1 MTCVESRITK
11 AGLFPFLLVFFSDGR
26 IVLGFWS
33 GWKGKVPAMNILA
46 KLGVGAF
53 VIFGVLSGGY
63 YLTDLRANEAARL
76 AVEAFKK
83 DFEASVPS
91 STVDIGTVSATIFDQ
106 KATVEDFSIRIGDS
120 VKLSSQAIVLALKD
134 GEIYSGEFRDIRF
147 KGYLNKN
154 ENIDGTA
161 DSLIVNDIDVA
172 QIKSIV
178 ESIMANPQSVPNQI
192 DRLAFAQIKIE
203 DLRFE
208 VFYKGEPKLA
218 LKPSSVDLVGVKNS
232 QIEKLTMAGEV
243 EVSENGFAQDQARF
257 QLGNLTVNKFDFS
270 KIVTAIVYDSEQDL
284 LVGLSDGFG
293 LSDLHITDLRFS
305 DGQDKAYLTSGK
317 VTVSNKKMADVEVK
331 GFMVEDATETTTVSI
346 GAASLLTLDLTM
358 LDASFLT
365 VKGRAKAISTYLGVT
380 EFKLKDAFVQSADT
394 AQKRMGVMGITLDDI
409 SRHEGLVTDVNL
421 NIEKFIVPVDLIAQE
436 NQDFALVAREITGSD
451 EVMLSLEVDTHYDV
465 SRGAY
470 STVLGMDVAA
480 FGDLT
485 LKISLEDVPFEKLK
499 ALSNANDP
507 LDTLTTLAELNE
519 TVSFKEVSIDY
530 VDGMLADKILEQAP
544 PASQL
549 NAIIRQQLNLFLIAY
564 PAEREQILDAVAGF
578 LAGKNGFSIALAANT
593 PIPVKDLPEKFTSGQ
608 INKDLTVTASG
619 R

>member
-1 MTCVESRITK
+1 
-11 AGLFPFLLVFFSDGR
+11 
-26 IVLGFWS
+26 
-33 GWKGKVPAMNILA
+33 MNILT
-46 KLGVGAF
+46 KLGFGAC
-53 VIFGVLSGGY
+53 VVFGVLSGGY

-91 STVDIGTVSATIFDQ
+91 STVDIGTVKATIFDQ
-106 KATVEDFSIRIGDS
+106 EATVEDFSIRIGES

-161 DSLIVNDIDVA
+161 DSLIINDIDVA
-172 QIKSIV
+172 QIKSIT
-178 ESIMANPQSVPNQI
+178 ESIMANPKSVPNQI
-192 DRLAFAQIKIE
+192 DRLAFAQIKID

-208 VFYKGEPKLA
+208 LFHKGEPKLA
-218 LKPSSVDLVGVKNS
+218 LKPSSFDLVGVKNS
-232 QIEKLTMAGEV
+232 QIEKLSMAGEV
-243 EVSENGFAQDQARF
+243 EVSDNGFAQDRARF

-270 KIVTAIVYDSEQDL
+270 KIVTAFVYDSEQDL
-284 LVGLSDGFG
+284 MVGLRDGFG
-293 LSDLHITDLRFS
+293 LNDLQISDLRFS
-305 DGQDKAYLTSGK
+305 DGENEAYLSSGK
-317 VTVSNKKMADVEVK
+317 VTVSKEKIADIEVK
-331 GFMVEDATETTTVSI
+331 GFVVEDASETTTVSI
-346 GAASLLTLDLTM
+346 GAASLRTLDLTM
-358 LDASFLT
+358 LDSSVLT

-394 AQKRMGVMGITLDDI
+394 GQKRMGVMGITLDDI
-409 SRHEGLVTDVNL
+409 SRHDGLVTTVNL

-436 NQDFALVAREITGSD
+436 NQDFALIAKEITGSD
-451 EVMLSLEVDTHYDV
+451 EVMLSFKVENDYDV
-465 SRGAY
+465 GRSAY

-480 FGDLT
+480 FGDLM

-507 LDTLTTLAELNE
+507 LDTLTTLGELNE
-519 TVSFKEVSIDY
+519 TVSFKEVSINY

-549 NAIIRQQLNLFLIAY
+549 NAIIRQRLTLFLISY

-578 LAGKNGFSIALAANT
+578 LEGKNGFSIEVAAST
-593 PIPVKDLPEKFTSGQ
+593 PIPVTDLPEKFISGQ
-608 INKDLTVTASG
+608 INKDLTVTATG

>member
-1 MTCVESRITK
+1 
-11 AGLFPFLLVFFSDGR
+11 
-26 IVLGFWS
+26 
-33 GWKGKVPAMNILA
+33 MNILT
-46 KLGVGAF
+46 KLGFGAC
-53 VIFGVLSGGY
+53 VVFGVLSGGY

-91 STVDIGTVSATIFDQ
+91 STVDIGTVKATIFDQ
-106 KATVEDFSIRIGDS
+106 EATVEDFSIRIGES

-161 DSLIVNDIDVA
+161 DSLIINDIDVA
-172 QIKSIV
+172 QIKSIT
-178 ESIMANPQSVPNQI
+178 ESIMANPKSVPNQI
-192 DRLAFAQIKIE
+192 DRLAFAQIKID

-208 VFYKGEPKLA
+208 LFHKGEPKLA
-218 LKPSSVDLVGVKNS
+218 LKPSSFDLVGVKNS
-232 QIEKLTMAGEV
+232 QIEKLSMAGEV
-243 EVSENGFAQDQARF
+243 EVSKNEFAQDRARF
-257 QLGNLTVNKFDFS
+257 QLGNLTLNKFDFS
-270 KIVTAIVYDSEQDL
+270 KIVTAFVYDSEQDL
-284 LVGLSDGFG
+284 MVGLRDGFG
-293 LSDLHITDLRFS
+293 LNDLQISDLRFS
-305 DGQDKAYLTSGK
+305 DGENEAYLSSGK
-317 VTVSNKKMADVEVK
+317 VTVSKEKIADIEVK
-331 GFMVEDATETTTVSI
+331 GFVVEDASETTTVSI
-346 GAASLLTLDLTM
+346 GAASLRTLDLTM
-358 LDASFLT
+358 LDASVLT

-380 EFKLKDAFVQSADT
+380 EFKLKDVFVQSADT
-394 AQKRMGVMGITLDDI
+394 GQKRMGVMGITLDDI
-409 SRHEGLVTDVNL
+409 SRHDGLVTTVNL

-436 NQDFALVAREITGSD
+436 NQDFALIAKEITGSD
-451 EVMLSLEVDTHYDV
+451 EVMLSFKVENNYDV
-465 SRGAY
+465 GRSAY
-470 STVLGMDVAA
+470 DTVLGMDVTA
-480 FGDLT
+480 FGDLM

-507 LDTLTTLAELNE
+507 LDTLTTLGELNE
-519 TVSFKEVSIDY
+519 TVSFKEVSINY

-549 NAIIRQQLNLFLIAY
+549 NAIIRQQLTLFLISY

-578 LAGKNGFSIALAANT
+578 LEGKNGFSVALVAST

-608 INKDLTVTASG
+608 INRDLTVTATG

>member
-1 MTCVESRITK
+1 
-11 AGLFPFLLVFFSDGR
+11 
-26 IVLGFWS
+26 
-33 GWKGKVPAMNILA
+33 MNILT
-46 KLGVGAF
+46 KLGFGAC
-53 VIFGVLSGGY
+53 VVFGVLSGGY

-91 STVDIGTVSATIFDQ
+91 STVDIGTVKATIFDQ
-106 KATVEDFSIRIGDS
+106 EATVEDFSIRIGES

-161 DSLIVNDIDVA
+161 DSLIINDIDVA
-172 QIKSIV
+172 QIKSIT
-178 ESIMANPQSVPNQI
+178 ESIMANPKSVPNQI
-192 DRLAFAQIKIE
+192 DRLAFAQIKID

-208 VFYKGEPKLA
+208 LFHKGEPKLA
-218 LKPSSVDLVGVKNS
+218 LKPSSFDLVGVKNS
-232 QIEKLTMAGEV
+232 QIEKLSMAGEV
-243 EVSENGFAQDQARF
+243 EVSDNGFAQDRARF
-257 QLGNLTVNKFDFS
+257 QLGNLTLNKFDFS
-270 KIVTAIVYDSEQDL
+270 KIVTAFVYDSEQDL
-284 LVGLSDGFG
+284 MVGLRDGFG
-293 LSDLHITDLRFS
+293 LNDLQISDLRFS
-305 DGQDKAYLTSGK
+305 DGENEAYLSSGK
-317 VTVSNKKMADVEVK
+317 VTVSKEKIADIEVK
-331 GFMVEDATETTTVSI
+331 GFVVEDASETTTVSI
-346 GAASLLTLDLTM
+346 GAASLRTLDLTM
-358 LDASFLT
+358 LDASVLT

-380 EFKLKDAFVQSADT
+380 EFKLKDVFVQSADT
-394 AQKRMGVMGITLDDI
+394 GQKRMGVMGITLDDI
-409 SRHEGLVTDVNL
+409 SRHDGLVTTVNL

-436 NQDFALVAREITGSD
+436 NQDFALIAKEITGSD
-451 EVMLSLEVDTHYDV
+451 EVMLSFKVENNYDV
-465 SRGAY
+465 GRSAY

-480 FGDLT
+480 FGDLM

-507 LDTLTTLAELNE
+507 LDTLTTLGELNE
-519 TVSFKEVSIDY
+519 TVSFKEVSINY

-549 NAIIRQQLNLFLIAY
+549 NAIIRQQLTLFLISY

-578 LAGKNGFSIALAANT
+578 LEGKNGFSVALIAST

-608 INKDLTVTASG
+608 INKDLTVTATG

>member
-1 MTCVESRITK
+1 
-11 AGLFPFLLVFFSDGR
+11 
-26 IVLGFWS
+26 
-33 GWKGKVPAMNILA
+33 MNILT
-46 KLGVGAF
+46 KLGFGAC
-53 VIFGVLSGGY
+53 VVFGVLSGGY

-91 STVDIGTVSATIFDQ
+91 STVDIGTVKATIFDQ
-106 KATVEDFSIRIGDS
+106 EATVEDFSIRIGES

-161 DSLIVNDIDVA
+161 DSLIINDIDVA
-172 QIKSIV
+172 QIKSIT
-178 ESIMANPQSVPNQI
+178 ESIMANPKSVPNQI
-192 DRLAFAQIKIE
+192 DRLAFAQIKID

-208 VFYKGEPKLA
+208 LFHKGEPKLA
-218 LKPSSVDLVGVKNS
+218 LKPSSFDLVGVKNS
-232 QIEKLTMAGEV
+232 QIEKLSMAGEV
-243 EVSENGFAQDQARF
+243 EVSDNGFAQSRARF
-257 QLGNLTVNKFDFS
+257 QLGNLTLNKFDFS
-270 KIVTAIVYDSEQDL
+270 KIVTAFVYDSEQDL
-284 LVGLSDGFG
+284 MVGLRDGFG
-293 LSDLHITDLRFS
+293 LNDLQISDLRFS
-305 DGQDKAYLTSGK
+305 DGENEAYLSSGK
-317 VTVSNKKMADVEVK
+317 VTVSKEKIADIEVK
-331 GFMVEDATETTTVSI
+331 GFVVEDASETTTVSI
-346 GAASLLTLDLTM
+346 GAASLRTLDLTM
-358 LDASFLT
+358 LAESVLT

-380 EFKLKDAFVQSADT
+380 EFKLKDVFVQSADT
-394 AQKRMGVMGITLDDI
+394 GQKRMGVMGITLDDI
-409 SRHEGLVTDVNL
+409 SRHDGLVTTVNL

-436 NQDFALVAREITGSD
+436 NQDFALIAKEIAGSD
-451 EVMLSLEVDTHYDV
+451 EVMLSFKVENNYDV
-465 SRGAY
+465 GRSAY

-480 FGDLT
+480 FGDLM

-507 LDTLTTLAELNE
+507 LDTLTTLGELNE
-519 TVSFKEVSIDY
+519 TVSFKEVSINY

-549 NAIIRQQLNLFLIAY
+549 NAIIRQQLTLFLISY

-578 LAGKNGFSIALAANT
+578 LEGKNGFSVALVAST

-608 INKDLTVTASG
+608 INRDLTVTATG

>member
-1 MTCVESRITK
+1 
-11 AGLFPFLLVFFSDGR
+11 
-26 IVLGFWS
+26 
-33 GWKGKVPAMNILA
+33 MNILT
-46 KLGVGAF
+46 KLGFGAC
-53 VIFGVLSGGY
+53 VVFGVLSGGY

-91 STVDIGTVSATIFDQ
+91 STVDIGTVKATIFDQ
-106 KATVEDFSIRIGDS
+106 EATVEDFSIRIGES

-161 DSLIVNDIDVA
+161 DSLIINDIDVA
-172 QIKSIV
+172 QIKSIT
-178 ESIMANPQSVPNQI
+178 ESIMGNPKSVPNQI
-192 DRLAFAQIKIE
+192 DRLAFAQIKID

-208 VFYKGEPKLA
+208 LFHKGEPKLA
-218 LKPSSVDLVGVKNS
+218 LKPSSFDLVGVKNS
-232 QIEKLTMAGEV
+232 QIEKLSMAGEV
-243 EVSENGFAQDQARF
+243 EVSDNGFAQDRARF
-257 QLGNLTVNKFDFS
+257 QLGNLTLNKFDFS
-270 KIVTAIVYDSEQDL
+270 KIVTAFVYDSEQDL
-284 LVGLSDGFG
+284 MVGLRDGFG
-293 LSDLHITDLRFS
+293 LNDLQISDLRFS
-305 DGQDKAYLTSGK
+305 DSENEAYLSSGK
-317 VTVSNKKMADVEVK
+317 VTVSKEKIADIEVK
-331 GFMVEDATETTTVSI
+331 GFVVEDASETTTVSI
-346 GAASLLTLDLTM
+346 GAASLRTLDLTM
-358 LDASFLT
+358 LDASVLT

-394 AQKRMGVMGITLDDI
+394 GQKRMGVMGITLDDI
-409 SRHEGLVTDVNL
+409 SRHDGLVTTVNL

-436 NQDFALVAREITGSD
+436 NQDFALIAKEITGSD
-451 EVMLSLEVDTHYDV
+451 EVMLSFKVENDYDV
-465 SRGAY
+465 GRSAH

-480 FGDLT
+480 FGDLM
-485 LKISLEDVPFEKLK
+485 LKIRLEDVPFEKLK

-507 LDTLTTLAELNE
+507 LDTLTTLGELNE
-519 TVSFKEVSIDY
+519 TVSFKEVSINY

-549 NAIIRQQLNLFLIAY
+549 NAIIRQQLTLFLISY

-578 LAGKNGFSIALAANT
+578 LEGKNGFSVALVAST

-608 INKDLTVTASG
+608 INRDLTVTATG

>member
-1 MTCVESRITK
+1 
-11 AGLFPFLLVFFSDGR
+11 
-26 IVLGFWS
+26 
-33 GWKGKVPAMNILA
+33 MNILT
-46 KLGVGAF
+46 KLGFGAC
-53 VIFGVLSGGY
+53 VVFGVLSGGY

-91 STVDIGTVSATIFDQ
+91 STVDIGTVKATIFDQ
-106 KATVEDFSIRIGDS
+106 EATVEDFSIRIGES

-161 DSLIVNDIDVA
+161 DSLIINDIDVA
-172 QIKSIV
+172 QIKSIT
-178 ESIMANPQSVPNQI
+178 ESIMANPKSVPNQI
-192 DRLAFAQIKIE
+192 DRLAFAQIKID

-208 VFYKGEPKLA
+208 LFHKGEPKLA
-218 LKPSSVDLVGVKNS
+218 LKPSSFDLVGVKNS
-232 QIEKLTMAGEV
+232 QIEKLSMAGEV
-243 EVSENGFAQDQARF
+243 EVSDNGFAQDRARF
-257 QLGNLTVNKFDFS
+257 QLGNLTLNKFDFS
-270 KIVTAIVYDSEQDL
+270 KIVTAFVYDSEQDL
-284 LVGLSDGFG
+284 MVGLRDGFG
-293 LSDLHITDLRFS
+293 LNDLQISDLRFS
-305 DGQDKAYLTSGK
+305 DGENEAYLSSGK
-317 VTVSNKKMADVEVK
+317 VTVSKEKIADIEVK
-331 GFMVEDATETTTVSI
+331 GFVVEDASETTTVSI
-346 GAASLLTLDLTM
+346 GAASLRTLDLTM
-358 LDASFLT
+358 LDASVLT

-380 EFKLKDAFVQSADT
+380 EFKLKDVFVQSADT
-394 AQKRMGVMGITLDDI
+394 GQKRMGVMGITLDDI
-409 SRHEGLVTDVNL
+409 SRHDGLVTTVNL

-436 NQDFALVAREITGSD
+436 NQDFALIAKEIAGSD
-451 EVMLSLEVDTHYDV
+451 EVMLSFKVENNYDV
-465 SRGAY
+465 GRSAY

-480 FGDLT
+480 FGDLM

-507 LDTLTTLAELNE
+507 LDTLTTLGELNE
-519 TVSFKEVSIDY
+519 TVSFKEVSINY

-549 NAIIRQQLNLFLIAY
+549 NAIIRQQLTLFLISY

-578 LAGKNGFSIALAANT
+578 LEGKNGFSVALVAST
-593 PIPVKDLPEKFTSGQ
+593 PIPVKELPEKFTSGQ
-608 INKDLTVTASG
+608 INRDLTVIATG

>member
-1 MTCVESRITK
+1 
-11 AGLFPFLLVFFSDGR
+11 
-26 IVLGFWS
+26 
-33 GWKGKVPAMNILA
+33 MNILT
-46 KLGVGAF
+46 KLGFGAC
-53 VIFGVLSGGY
+53 VVFGVLSGGY

-91 STVDIGTVSATIFDQ
+91 STVDIGTVKATIFDQ
-106 KATVEDFSIRIGDS
+106 EATVEDFSIRIGES

-161 DSLIVNDIDVA
+161 DSLIINDIDVA
-172 QIKSIV
+172 QIKSIT
-178 ESIMANPQSVPNQI
+178 ESIMANPKSVPNQI
-192 DRLAFAQIKIE
+192 DRLAFAQIKID

-208 VFYKGEPKLA
+208 LFHKGEPKLA
-218 LKPSSVDLVGVKNS
+218 LKPSSFDLVGVKNS
-232 QIEKLTMAGEV
+232 QIEKLSMAGEV
-243 EVSENGFAQDQARF
+243 EVSDNGFAQDRARF
-257 QLGNLTVNKFDFS
+257 QLGNLTLNKFDFS
-270 KIVTAIVYDSEQDL
+270 KIVTAFVYDSEQDL
-284 LVGLSDGFG
+284 MVGLRDGFG
-293 LSDLHITDLRFS
+293 LNDLQISDLRFS
-305 DGQDKAYLTSGK
+305 DGENEAYLSSGK
-317 VTVSNKKMADVEVK
+317 VTVSKEKIADIEVK
-331 GFMVEDATETTTVSI
+331 GFVVEDASETTTVSI
-346 GAASLLTLDLTM
+346 GAASLRTLDLTM
-358 LDASFLT
+358 LDASVLT

-380 EFKLKDAFVQSADT
+380 EFKLKDAFVQTADT
-394 AQKRMGVMGITLDDI
+394 GQKRMGVMGITLDDI
-409 SRHEGLVTDVNL
+409 SRYDGLVTTVNL

-436 NQDFALVAREITGSD
+436 NQDFALIAKEITGSD
-451 EVMLSLEVDTHYDV
+451 EVMLSFKVENDYDV
-465 SRGAY
+465 GRSAY

-480 FGDLT
+480 FGDLM

-507 LDTLTTLAELNE
+507 LDTLTTLGELNE
-519 TVSFKEVSIDY
+519 TVSFKEVSINY

-549 NAIIRQQLNLFLIAY
+549 NAIIRQQLTLFLISY

-578 LAGKNGFSIALAANT
+578 LEGKNGFSVALVAST

-608 INKDLTVTASG
+608 INRDLTVTATG

>member
-1 MTCVESRITK
+1 
-11 AGLFPFLLVFFSDGR
+11 
-26 IVLGFWS
+26 
-33 GWKGKVPAMNILA
+33 MNILT
-46 KLGVGAF
+46 KLGFGAC
-53 VIFGVLSGGY
+53 VVFGVLSGGY
-63 YLTDLRANEAARL
+63 YLTDLWANEAARL

-91 STVDIGTVSATIFDQ
+91 STVDIGTVKATIFDQ
-106 KATVEDFSIRIGDS
+106 EATVEDFSIRIGES

-161 DSLIVNDIDVA
+161 DSLIINDIDVA
-172 QIKSIV
+172 QIKSIT
-178 ESIMANPQSVPNQI
+178 ESIMANPKSVPNQI
-192 DRLAFAQIKIE
+192 DRLAFAQIKID

-208 VFYKGEPKLA
+208 LFHKGEPKLA
-218 LKPSSVDLVGVKNS
+218 LKPSSFDLVGVKNS
-232 QIEKLTMAGEV
+232 QIEKLSMAGEV
-243 EVSENGFAQDQARF
+243 EVSDNGFAQDRARF
-257 QLGNLTVNKFDFS
+257 QLGNLTLDKFDFS
-270 KIVTAIVYDSEQDL
+270 KIVTAFVYDSEQDL
-284 LVGLSDGFG
+284 MVGLRDGFG
-293 LSDLHITDLRFS
+293 LNDLQISDLRFS
-305 DGQDKAYLTSGK
+305 DGENEAYLSSGK
-317 VTVSNKKMADVEVK
+317 VTVSKEKIADIEVK
-331 GFMVEDATETTTVSI
+331 GFVVEDASETTTVSI
-346 GAASLLTLDLTM
+346 GAASLRTLDLTM
-358 LDASFLT
+358 LDASVLT

-394 AQKRMGVMGITLDDI
+394 GQKRMGVMGITLDDI
-409 SRHEGLVTDVNL
+409 SRHDGLVTTVNL

-436 NQDFALVAREITGSD
+436 NQDFALIAKEITGSD
-451 EVMLSLEVDTHYDV
+451 EVMLSFKVENDYDV
-465 SRGAY
+465 GRSAY

-480 FGDLT
+480 FGDLM

-507 LDTLTTLAELNE
+507 LDTLTTLGELNE
-519 TVSFKEVSIDY
+519 TVSFKEVSINY

-549 NAIIRQQLNLFLIAY
+549 NAIIRQQLTLFLISY

-578 LAGKNGFSIALAANT
+578 FEGKNGFSVALVAST

-608 INKDLTVTASG
+608 INRDLTVTATG

>member
-1 MTCVESRITK
+1 
-11 AGLFPFLLVFFSDGR
+11 
-26 IVLGFWS
+26 
-33 GWKGKVPAMNILA
+33 MNILT
-46 KLGVGAF
+46 KLGFGAC
-53 VIFGVLSGGY
+53 VVFGVLSGGY

-91 STVDIGTVSATIFDQ
+91 STVDIGTVKATIFDQ
-106 KATVEDFSIRIGDS
+106 EATVEDFSIRIGES

-161 DSLIVNDIDVA
+161 DSLIINDIDVA
-172 QIKSIV
+172 QIKSIT
-178 ESIMANPQSVPNQI
+178 ESIMANPKSVPNQI
-192 DRLAFAQIKIE
+192 DRLAFAQIKID

-208 VFYKGEPKLA
+208 LFHKGEPKLA
-218 LKPSSVDLVGVKNS
+218 LKPSSFDLVGVKNS
-232 QIEKLTMAGEV
+232 QIEKLSMAGEV
-243 EVSENGFAQDQARF
+243 EVSDNGFVQGRACF
-257 QLGNLTVNKFDFS
+257 QLGNLTLNKFDFS
-270 KIVTAIVYDSEQDL
+270 KIVTAFVYDSEQDL
-284 LVGLSDGFG
+284 MVGLRDGFG
-293 LSDLHITDLRFS
+293 LNDLQISDLRFS
-305 DGQDKAYLTSGK
+305 DGENEAYLSSGK
-317 VTVSNKKMADVEVK
+317 VTVSKEKIADIEVK
-331 GFMVEDATETTTVSI
+331 GFVVEDASETTTVSI
-346 GAASLLTLDLTM
+346 GAASLRTLDLTM
-358 LDASFLT
+358 LDASVLT

-394 AQKRMGVMGITLDDI
+394 GQKRMGVMGITLDDI
-409 SRHEGLVTDVNL
+409 SRHDGLVTTVNL

-436 NQDFALVAREITGSD
+436 NQDFALIAKEITGSD
-451 EVMLSLEVDTHYDV
+451 EVMLSFKVENNYDV
-465 SRGAY
+465 GRSAY

-480 FGDLT
+480 FGDLM

-507 LDTLTTLAELNE
+507 LDTLTTLGELNE
-519 TVSFKEVSIDY
+519 TVSFKEVSINY

-549 NAIIRQQLNLFLIAY
+549 NAIIRQQLTLFLISY

-578 LAGKNGFSIALAANT
+578 LEGKNGFSVALVAST

-608 INKDLTVTASG
+608 INRDLTVTATG

>member
-1 MTCVESRITK
+1 
-11 AGLFPFLLVFFSDGR
+11 
-26 IVLGFWS
+26 
-33 GWKGKVPAMNILA
+33 MNILT
-46 KLGVGAF
+46 KLGFGAC
-53 VIFGVLSGGY
+53 VVFGVLSGGY

-91 STVDIGTVSATIFDQ
+91 STVDIGTVKATIFDQ
-106 KATVEDFSIRIGDS
+106 EATVEDFSIRIGES

-161 DSLIVNDIDVA
+161 DSLIINDIDVA
-172 QIKSIV
+172 QIKSIT
-178 ESIMANPQSVPNQI
+178 ESIMANPKSVPNQI
-192 DRLAFAQIKIE
+192 DRLAFAQIKID

-208 VFYKGEPKLA
+208 LFHKGEPKLA
-218 LKPSSVDLVGVKNS
+218 LKPSSFDLVGVKNS
-232 QIEKLTMAGEV
+232 QIEKLSMAGEV
-243 EVSENGFAQDQARF
+243 EVSDNGFAQDRARF
-257 QLGNLTVNKFDFS
+257 QLGNLTLNKFDFS
-270 KIVTAIVYDSEQDL
+270 KIVTAFVYDSEQDL
-284 LVGLSDGFG
+284 MVGLRDGFG
-293 LSDLHITDLRFS
+293 LNDLQISDLRFS
-305 DGQDKAYLTSGK
+305 DGENEAYLSSGK
-317 VTVSNKKMADVEVK
+317 VTVSKEKIADIEVK
-331 GFMVEDATETTTVSI
+331 GFVVEDASETTTVSI
-346 GAASLLTLDLTM
+346 GAASLRTLDLTM
-358 LDASFLT
+358 LDASVLT

-380 EFKLKDAFVQSADT
+380 EFKLKDAFVQSTDT
-394 AQKRMGVMGITLDDI
+394 GQKRMGVMGITLDDI
-409 SRHEGLVTDVNL
+409 SRHDGLVTTVNL

-436 NQDFALVAREITGSD
+436 NQDFALIAKEITGSD
-451 EVMLSLEVDTHYDV
+451 EVMLSFKVENNYDV
-465 SRGAY
+465 GRSAY

-480 FGDLT
+480 FGDLM

-507 LDTLTTLAELNE
+507 LDTLTTLGELNE
-519 TVSFKEVSIDY
+519 TVSFKEVSINY

-549 NAIIRQQLNLFLIAY
+549 NAIIRQQLTLFLISY

-578 LAGKNGFSIALAANT
+578 LEGKNGFSVALVAST

-608 INKDLTVTASG
+608 INKDLTVTATG

>member
-1 MTCVESRITK
+1 
-11 AGLFPFLLVFFSDGR
+11 
-26 IVLGFWS
+26 
-33 GWKGKVPAMNILA
+33 MNILT
-46 KLGVGAF
+46 KLGFGAC
-53 VIFGVLSGGY
+53 VVFGVLSGGY

-91 STVDIGTVSATIFDQ
+91 STVDIGTVKATIFDQ
-106 KATVEDFSIRIGDS
+106 EATVEDFSIRIGES

-161 DSLIVNDIDVA
+161 DSLIINDIDVA
-172 QIKSIV
+172 QIKSIT
-178 ESIMANPQSVPNQI
+178 ESIMANPKSVPNQI
-192 DRLAFAQIKIE
+192 DRLAFAQIKID

-208 VFYKGEPKLA
+208 LFHKGEPKLA
-218 LKPSSVDLVGVKNS
+218 LKPSSFDLVGVKNS
-232 QIEKLTMAGEV
+232 QIEKLSMAGEV
-243 EVSENGFAQDQARF
+243 EVSDNGFAQDRARF
-257 QLGNLTVNKFDFS
+257 QLGNLTLNKFDFS
-270 KIVTAIVYDSEQDL
+270 KIVTAFVYDSEQDL
-284 LVGLSDGFG
+284 MVGLRDGFG
-293 LSDLHITDLRFS
+293 LNDLQISDLRFS
-305 DGQDKAYLTSGK
+305 DGENEAYLSSGK
-317 VTVSNKKMADVEVK
+317 VTVSKEKIADIEVK
-331 GFMVEDATETTTVSI
+331 GFVVEDASETTTVSI
-346 GAASLLTLDLTM
+346 GAASLRTLDLTM
-358 LDASFLT
+358 LDASVLT

-394 AQKRMGVMGITLDDI
+394 GQKRMGVMGITLDDI
-409 SRHEGLVTDVNL
+409 SRHDGLVTTVNL

-436 NQDFALVAREITGSD
+436 NQDFALIAKEITGSD
-451 EVMLSLEVDTHYDV
+451 EVMLSFKVENNYDV
-465 SRGAY
+465 GRSAY

-480 FGDLT
+480 FGDLM

-507 LDTLTTLAELNE
+507 LDTLTTLGELNE
-519 TVSFKEVSIDY
+519 TVSFKEVSINY

-549 NAIIRQQLNLFLIAY
+549 NAIIRQQLTLFLISY

-578 LAGKNGFSIALAANT
+578 LEGKNGFSVALVAST

-608 INKDLTVTASG
+608 INRDLTVTATG

>member
-1 MTCVESRITK
+1 
-11 AGLFPFLLVFFSDGR
+11 
-26 IVLGFWS
+26 
-33 GWKGKVPAMNILA
+33 MNILT
-46 KLGVGAF
+46 KLGFGAC
-53 VIFGVLSGGY
+53 VVFGVLSGGY

-91 STVDIGTVSATIFDQ
+91 STVDIGTVKATIFDQ
-106 KATVEDFSIRIGDS
+106 EATVEDFSIRIGES

-161 DSLIVNDIDVA
+161 DSLIINDIDVA
-172 QIKSIV
+172 QIKSIT
-178 ESIMANPQSVPNQI
+178 ESIMANPKSVPNQI
-192 DRLAFAQIKIE
+192 DRLAFAQIKID

-208 VFYKGEPKLA
+208 LFHKGEPKLA
-218 LKPSSVDLVGVKNS
+218 LKPSSFDLVGVKNS
-232 QIEKLTMAGEV
+232 QIEKLSMAGEV
-243 EVSENGFAQDQARF
+243 EVSDNGFAQDRARF
-257 QLGNLTVNKFDFS
+257 QLGNLTLNKFDFS
-270 KIVTAIVYDSEQDL
+270 KIVTAFVYDSEQDL
-284 LVGLSDGFG
+284 MVGLRDGFG
-293 LSDLHITDLRFS
+293 LNDLQISDLRFS
-305 DGQDKAYLTSGK
+305 DGENEAYLSSGK
-317 VTVSNKKMADVEVK
+317 VTVSKEKIADIEVK
-331 GFMVEDATETTTVSI
+331 GFVVEDASETTTVSI
-346 GAASLLTLDLTM
+346 GAASLRTLDLTM
-358 LDASFLT
+358 LDASVLT

-380 EFKLKDAFVQSADT
+380 EFKLKDVFVQSADT
-394 AQKRMGVMGITLDDI
+394 GQKRMGVMGITLDNI
-409 SRHEGLVTDVNL
+409 SRHDGLVTTVNL

-436 NQDFALVAREITGSD
+436 NQDFALIAKEITGSD
-451 EVMLSLEVDTHYDV
+451 EVMLSFKVENNYDV
-465 SRGAY
+465 GRSAY

-480 FGDLT
+480 FGDLM

-507 LDTLTTLAELNE
+507 LDTLTTLGELNE
-519 TVSFKEVSIDY
+519 TVSFKEVSINY

-549 NAIIRQQLNLFLIAY
+549 NAIIRQQLTLFLISY

-578 LAGKNGFSIALAANT
+578 LEGKNGFSVALVAST

-608 INKDLTVTASG
+608 INRDLTVTATG

>member
-1 MTCVESRITK
+1 
-11 AGLFPFLLVFFSDGR
+11 
-26 IVLGFWS
+26 
-33 GWKGKVPAMNILA
+33 MNILT
-46 KLGVGAF
+46 KLGFGAC
-53 VIFGVLSGGY
+53 VVFGVLSGGY

-91 STVDIGTVSATIFDQ
+91 STVDIGTVKATIFEQ
-106 KATVEDFSIRIGDS
+106 EATVEDFSIRIGES

-161 DSLIVNDIDVA
+161 DSLIINDIDVA
-172 QIKSIV
+172 QIKSIT
-178 ESIMANPQSVPNQI
+178 ESIMANPKSVPNQI
-192 DRLAFAQIKIE
+192 DRLAFAQIKID

-208 VFYKGEPKLA
+208 LFHKGEPKLA
-218 LKPSSVDLVGVKNS
+218 LKPSSFDLVGVKNS
-232 QIEKLTMAGEV
+232 QIEKLSMAGEV
-243 EVSENGFAQDQARF
+243 EVSDNGFAQDRARF
-257 QLGNLTVNKFDFS
+257 QLGNLTLNKFNFS
-270 KIVTAIVYDSEQDL
+270 KIVTAFFYDSEQDL
-284 LVGLSDGFG
+284 MVGLRDGFG
-293 LSDLHITDLRFS
+293 LNDLQISDLRFS
-305 DGQDKAYLTSGK
+305 DGENEAYLSSGK
-317 VTVSNKKMADVEVK
+317 VTVSKEKIADIEVK
-331 GFMVEDATETTTVSI
+331 GFVVEDASETTTVSI
-346 GAASLLTLDLTM
+346 GAASLRTLYLTM
-358 LDASFLT
+358 LDASVLT

-394 AQKRMGVMGITLDDI
+394 GQKRMGVMGITLDDI
-409 SRHEGLVTDVNL
+409 SRHNGLVTTVNL
-421 NIEKFIVPVDLIAQE
+421 NVEKFIAPVDLIAQE
-436 NQDFALVAREITGSD
+436 NQDFALIAKEIMGSD
-451 EVMLSLEVDTHYDV
+451 EVMLSFKVENNYDV
-465 SRGAY
+465 GRSAY

-480 FGDLT
+480 FGDLM

-507 LDTLTTLAELNE
+507 LDTLTKLGELNE
-519 TVSFKEVSIDY
+519 TVSFKEVSINY

-549 NAIIRQQLNLFLIAY
+549 NAIIRQQLTLFLISY

-578 LAGKNGFSIALAANT
+578 LEGKNGFSVALVAST

-608 INKDLTVTASG
+608 INRDLTVTATG

>member
-1 MTCVESRITK
+1 
-11 AGLFPFLLVFFSDGR
+11 
-26 IVLGFWS
+26 
-33 GWKGKVPAMNILA
+33 MNILT
-46 KLGVGAF
+46 KLGFGAC
-53 VIFGVLSGGY
+53 VVFGVLSGGY

-91 STVDIGTVSATIFDQ
+91 STVDIGTVKATIFDQ
-106 KATVEDFSIRIGDS
+106 EATVEDFSIRIGES

-161 DSLIVNDIDVA
+161 DSLIINDIDVA
-172 QIKSIV
+172 QIKSIT
-178 ESIMANPQSVPNQI
+178 ESIMANPKSVPNQI
-192 DRLAFAQIKIE
+192 DRLAFAQIKID

-208 VFYKGEPKLA
+208 LFHKGEPKLA
-218 LKPSSVDLVGVKNS
+218 LKPSSFDLVGVKNS
-232 QIEKLTMAGEV
+232 QIEKLSMAGEV
-243 EVSENGFAQDQARF
+243 EVSDNGFAQSRARF
-257 QLGNLTVNKFDFS
+257 QLGNLTLNKFDFS
-270 KIVTAIVYDSEQDL
+270 KIVTAFVYDSEQDL
-284 LVGLSDGFG
+284 MVGLRDGFG
-293 LSDLHITDLRFS
+293 LNDLQISDLRFS
-305 DGQDKAYLTSGK
+305 DGENEAYLSSGK
-317 VTVSNKKMADVEVK
+317 VTVSKEKIADIEVK
-331 GFMVEDATETTTVSI
+331 GFVVEDASETTTVSI
-346 GAASLLTLDLTM
+346 GAASLRTLDLTM
-358 LDASFLT
+358 LDASVLT

-380 EFKLKDAFVQSADT
+380 EFKLKDVFVQSADT
-394 AQKRMGVMGITLDDI
+394 GQKRMGVMGITLDDI
-409 SRHEGLVTDVNL
+409 SRHDGLVTTVNL

-436 NQDFALVAREITGSD
+436 NQDFALIAKEITGSD
-451 EVMLSLEVDTHYDV
+451 DMMLSFKVENNYDV
-465 SRGAY
+465 GRSAY

-480 FGDLT
+480 FGDLM

-507 LDTLTTLAELNE
+507 LDTLTTLGELNE
-519 TVSFKEVSIDY
+519 TVSFKEVSINY

-549 NAIIRQQLNLFLIAY
+549 NAIIRQQLTLFLISY

-578 LAGKNGFSIALAANT
+578 LEGKNGFSVALVAST
-593 PIPVKDLPEKFTSGQ
+593 PIPVKDLQEKFTSGQ
-608 INKDLTVTASG
+608 INRDLTVTATG